1 MKRSCMFWPVTLF
14 LLAIMVWAAYHLATA
29 AVA

>member
-14 LLAIMVWAAYHLATA
+14 LLALIFLAGYHLATA
-29 AVA
+29 ALA